1 MATIGGARAI
11 DMDDRIGSIV
21 EGKLADL
28 ILVDTDSV
36 NMVPMYDVYSALV
49 YAANARDVQTVVVN
63 GRVIVRDREL
73 LTVDVEAVK
82 RDVLKLRDEIA
93 AKASEL

>member
-11 DMDDRIGSIV
+11 DMDDRIGSIEV
-21 EGKLADL
+21 GKLADL
-28 ILVDTDSV
+28 IVVDIDSV

-49 YAANARDVQTVVVN
+49 YAANSRDVHTVIVH
-63 GRVIVRDREL
+63 GRQIVRDREV
-73 LTVDVEAVK
+73 LTVDVEKAK
-82 RDVLKLRDEIA
+82 QDVLELRDRIA